1 MPPDR
6 ETVVEMLER
15 RARPAAESSAIE
27 ARLREAAETG
37 EVLEVIVVLRGRVRP
52 ASGNHGG
59 RWRIRVDGQRLSF
72 PAKAVVAVTP
82 VSKRSARREE

>member
-1 MPPDR
+1 MPSDP
-6 ETVVEMLER
+6 ELVVGMLEG
-15 RARPAAESSAIE
+15 RASPATESSAIE
-27 ARLREAAETG
+27 TRLRKAAETG

-82 VSKRSARREE
+82 VSKRPARREE

>member
-1 MPPDR
+1 MPSDP
-6 ETVVEMLER
+6 EMVVGMLEG
-15 RARPAAESSAIE
+15 RASPATESSAIE
-27 ARLREAAETG
+27 TRLRKAAETG

-72 PAKAVVAVTP
+72 PARAVVAVTP
-82 VSKRSARREE
+82 VSKRPARREE